1 MDRSVMK
8 EIAEKLGI
16 NLNEQ
21 RELTAE
27 EIKAIKKELSARR
40 LKEIEEMRENQ
51 NLKLE
56 LANYGH
62 GWEPNIKPEA
72 EKMIERIADVIEKY
86 VDKSTLTIKRKS
98 EDYLT
103 IAIKGTEYDCD
114 VVRIQNS
121 GKWIS
126 IAVSPENRKK
136 YANSDWFTDQKDK
149 NQIMWKTKIN
159 NLDDINKYDY
169 FLVNGY
175 NWVNSKMSEM

>member
-1 MDRSVMK
+1 MDNRVIK

-21 RELTAE
+21 RELTEE
-27 EIKAIKKELSARR
+27 EIKAIKKELSARMV
-40 LKEIEEMRENQ
+40 EETIKNAGVRI
-51 NLKLE
+51 
-56 LANYGH
+56 ANYGQ
-62 GWEPNIKPEA
+62 ERETNIKPEA
-72 EKMIERIADVIEKY
+72 EEVIERIAEVIEKY
-86 VDKSTLTIKRKS
+86 VDKSTLKITRRS
-98 EDYLT
+98 PDYLT
-103 IAIKGTEYDCD
+103 IAIKGTEYDGD

-136 YANSDWFTDQKDK
+136 YADSDWFTDQKDK
-149 NQIMWKTKIN
+149 NQIMWKTKIQ

-175 NWVNSKMSEM
+175 NWVNSTM

>member
-27 EIKAIKKELSARR
+27 EIKAIKKELSVRMS
-40 LKEIEEMRENQ
+40 KEIEDKIKNGEIGV
-51 NLKLE
+51 KF
-56 LANYGH
+56 ANYGQ
-62 GWEPNIKPEA
+62 ERETNIKPEA
-72 EKMIERIADVIEKY
+72 EEVIERIAEVVEKY
-86 VDKSTLTIKRKS
+86 VDKSTLKITRRS
-98 EDYLT
+98 NDYLT
-103 IAIKGTEYDCD
+103 IAIKGTEYDGD

-136 YANSDWFTDQKDK
+136 YAESDWFTDQKDK
-149 NQIMWKTKIN
+149 NQIMWKTKIK
-159 NLDDINKYDY
+159 NLDDINKYEY

-175 NWVNSKMSEM
+175 NWVNSTM